1 MSTASPASRDRSTSL
16 AILFALLI
24 AGFYVFLTTG
34 AELWDRDEP
43 RFARAAVEM
52 VRTGDYLVPRFNG
65 QLRPD
70 KPAMIYWLMS
80 VPVRVLG
87 ATEVAVRLPS
97 ALATG
102 IAAFLTFL
110 IGRRLYNPR
119 VGLWAMLIL
128 PSSLLMLYMGGA
140 ATADAVLLAW
150 ITASIGCFV
159 LAVTGE
165 ARWWHWVLLTL
176 TMGGAQLTKGP
187 VGLAVPLLTI
197 LAALLLGRARDGRG
211 AVVSLGRAGGW
222 WLSLAVLLSVGIFA
236 AWGMP
241 ADLATGGQFARLAL
255 GKHVLQR
262 MIQPMEGHGGSN
274 VLIYLATLPVYLI
287 VILVGFFP
295 WIGMLLSSPLFKRE
309 GQTAGQQRA
318 RVILLAWIVPALVLM
333 SLVVTKLPHYIL
345 PVFPA
350 LAVAS
355 AAAIDRLIRDPGAR
369 ASRLGTYVTF
379 IQADVMILG
388 MVVGPW
394 LLHDKRLALS
404 ILPGA
409 IGLLLAMLGAWY
421 WRKRNVT
428 RAGVHLIA
436 AGVLL
441 FACLAVFFFPVLDT
455 RLKVSKTLARVVE
468 VHRLTDLSISAA
480 GYEEPSLA
488 FYLDQPV
495 DRPLTF
501 LPRTGGAIA
510 AWMGA
515 PGPALLITTR
525 ALLRSAPPPPADVP
539 IVEIWSRPTIMYAK
553 GVPVEVVLLWRGGS
567 PP

>member
-16 AILFALLI
+16 AVLLALLI
-24 AGFYVFLTTG
+24 AGFYLFLTTG

-87 ATEVAVRLPS
+87 ATEAAVRMPS

-102 IAAFLTFL
+102 VTAFLTFL
-110 IGRRLYNPR
+110 IGRRLYNSR

-150 ITASIGCFV
+150 ITAAIACFV
-159 LAVTGE
+159 FAVTGE
-165 ARWWHWVLLTL
+165 ARWWHWVLLAL

-197 LAALLLGRARDGRG
+197 LAALLLGRAREGRV
-211 AVVSLGRAGGW
+211 ATVSMGWAGGW
-222 WLSLAVLLSVGIFA
+222 WLAIAVLLSMGIFA
-236 AWGMP
+236 AWGIP

-262 MIQPMEGHGGSN
+262 MVQPMEGHGGSN
-274 VLIYLATLPVYLI
+274 VLVYLATLPVYLI

-295 WIGMLLSSPLFKRE
+295 WIGMLLSSPLLGRE
-309 GQTAGQQRA
+309 QRTAQEHRA
-318 RVILLAWIVPALVLM
+318 RVILLAWIVPTLVLM

-345 PVFPA
+345 PIFPA

-355 AAAIDRLIRDPGAR
+355 GEVVDRLVSDPGAR
-369 ASRLGTYVTF
+369 VSRFGRNFTF
-379 IQADVMILG
+379 IQAGVMILG

-394 LLHDKRLALS
+394 LLHDKWLALS

-409 IGLLLAMLGAWY
+409 IGLLLVMLGAWY

-428 RAGVHLIA
+428 RAAMHLVA

-441 FACLAVFFFPVLDT
+441 FACLTVFFFPVLDA
-455 RLKVSKTLARVVE
+455 RLKVSRTLARVVE
-468 VHRLTDLSISAA
+468 INHLTHLPISAS

-501 LPRTGGAIA
+501 LPRTGEAIS
-510 AWMGA
+510 AWMGS

-525 ALLRSAPPPPADVP
+525 ALLRASPPPPADVP

-553 GVPVEVVLLWRGGS
+553 GVSVEVVLLWRGGS
-567 PP
+567 SR